1 MAAPPDLT
9 ELADTY
15 PLPSNA
21 TFKAGITKLVNYAK
35 GLLGATGN
43 AAEARDALG
52 IGQLISYRNLVVNGA
67 GQFNQ
72 RVYTSGTN
80 TTSANQVTLDRWRVV
95 TSGQNLAFGAGAQG
109 QSRVITFPAG
119 GGEQIIEAAAIR
131 GGIYTLSWVGTAT
144 ATVNGVAIANGGQTA
159 ALPANTAVTL
169 RLSGG
174 TATDIQFELGGVKTP
189 FEQRPP
195 AVELLLC
202 QRDCAKSYAL
212 ATAPGSATSVGRY
225 VTGGNAGG
233 YISYTVRLPV
243 AMRTAPSTFVWDTNS
258 NANSVITTNSAGT
271 GATRAAVTSNAT
283 ESTFEIYTSAAG
295 TDLIMSGQWLA
306 TTGF

>member
-1 MAAPPDLT
+1 MPAAPSRDSISGSGAT
-9 ELADTY
+9 
-15 PLPSNA
+15 PSNA
-21 TFKAGITKLVNYAK
+21 QARDGFGKLWDWATT
-35 GLLGATGN
+35 LLGLSGS
-43 AAEARDALG
+43 AADARDALG
-52 IGQLISYRNLVVNGA
+52 VGQLISYRNLVVNGA

-72 RVYTSGTN
+72 RVYASGTN

-95 TSGQNLAFGAGAQG
+95 TSGQSLVFGAGAQG

-119 GGEQIIEAAAIR
+119 GAEQIIEAPAIR

-144 ATVNGVAIANGGQTA
+144 ATVNGAAITNGGQTA
-159 ALPANTAVTL
+159 TLPANTAVTL

-174 TATDIQFELGGVKTP
+174 TGTDIQFELGGVKTA

-195 AVELLLC
+195 AIELLLC

-212 ATAPGSATSVGRY
+212 ATAPGSATTVGRY
-225 VTGGNAGG
+225 VAGGNAGG

-243 AMRTAPSTFVWDTNS
+243 AMRTAPSTFIWDTNS